1 MIDKILSFTAFI
13 ILWAILFIGLVIVP
27 REKRK
32 EVPRTK
38 QPKDKVPKL
47 RKPSEKPPKKD
58 TSHVDKER
66 KEETKRQVKEEKA
79 RRKRENELTKKQM
92 HARHWSVRPVKRS
105 DARRL
110 RRKPAKRKNVNK
122 IVSAKRNVSGN
133 VADGQRKTAESGNTR
148 RCSMTSTAVS
158 KDSAHSLTVVRVDHN
173 ERAGIYG

>member
-47 RKPSEKPPKKD
+47 RKPAEKPPKKD

-66 KEETKRQVKEEKA
+66 KEETKRQVKE
-79 RRKRENELTKKQM
+79 
-92 HARHWSVRPVKRS
+92 
-105 DARRL
+105 
-110 RRKPAKRKNVNK
+110 
-122 IVSAKRNVSGN
+122 
-133 VADGQRKTAESGNTR
+133 
-148 RCSMTSTAVS
+148 
-158 KDSAHSLTVVRVDHN
+158 
-173 ERAGIYG
+173 